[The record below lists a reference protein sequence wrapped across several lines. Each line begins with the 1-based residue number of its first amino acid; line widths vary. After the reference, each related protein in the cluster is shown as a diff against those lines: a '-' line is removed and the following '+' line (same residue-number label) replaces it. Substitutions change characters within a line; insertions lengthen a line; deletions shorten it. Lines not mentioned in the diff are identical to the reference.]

1 MMRNLRLDQNFR
13 PGSFLNR
20 YARLLI
26 STLAVGIAAVNLPAI
41 AESPARSSV
50 QVSAISAPVAN
61 LPNGVYLYGQSPQP
75 EQIGQGY
82 FVFEV
87 NQGKVVGA
95 LYMPRSSF
103 DCASGSFKQN
113 QLALTVVNSYDRST
127 NPFDIALE
135 TGSTVASTGGSAEKV
150 SLQGFHRIS
159 EISANDYRMLNTCK
173 ADLQK

>member
-1 MMRNLRLDQNFR
+1 MRNQRLNHNFPQR
-13 PGSFLNR
+13 SLLSRSVSF
-20 YARLLI
+20 LI
-26 STLAVGIAAVNLPAI
+26 STLAVGVAAVNLPAI
-41 AESPARSSV
+41 AESPAKPSV
-50 QVSAISAPVAN
+50 QVSAVSAPVAN
-61 LPNGVYLYGQSPQP
+61 LPNGVYLYGQSAQP

-103 DCASGSFKQN
+103 DCAAGSFKQD
-113 QLALTVVNSYDRST
+113 QLALTVTNSYDRST

-135 TGSTVASTGGSAEKV
+135 TSSNVASTGGSAEKI

-159 EISANDYRMLNTCK
+159 EVSENDYRILNTCK
-173 ADLQK
+173 TNLQQ